1 MRARRQDRER
11 SKDLAG
17 CCPLAVTMDDTGN
30 PSDFVKV
37 TLSPD
42 HPRTAGKS
50 YCPQDRDWDIPGAG
64 PGSEG
69 GALSP
74 SILRCPHSSP
84 LPDHTYIKPFQLGW
98 DVGLSSFA
106 EETQDQDDGREEEGG
121 TGTREWQVLGWR
133 AVPRPYLEGTPDFQ
147 NPS

>member
-11 SKDLAG
+11 SKDLSG
-17 CCPLAVTMDDTGN
+17 CRPLAVTMDDTGN

-64 PGSEG
+64 HGSEG
-69 GALSP
+69 GDLSP
-74 SILRCPHSSP
+74 SILRCPIPPHS
-84 LPDHTYIKPFQLGW
+84 LTTHTLNPFSW
-98 DVGLSSFA
+98 DIVGLSSFA

-133 AVPRPYLEGTPDFQ
+133 AVPRPYLEGIPDFQ